1 MVIPM
6 LLMVFVFKFL
16 SNSSGKKATLANN
29 FGILLNSY
37 SLYIALGVVVLLILA
52 SGLSMITN
60 KKSQYALKK
69 YDNLV
74 NNINPK
80 DFYPEEK
87 ILYQQEKEAL
97 KKQSFKSFNF
107 PAFFIQISLGILVA
121 FLSLI
126 LVAAFSIFIP
136 FLGNFSNRIGQVES
150 TIVLSFGLLLGII
163 FGMLFQKKNSIMS
176 ILFAFV
182 VLILCTTLVIA
193 M

>member
-1 MVIPM
+1 MDFIM
-6 LLMVFVFKFL
+6 TMENIK
-16 SNSSGKKATLANN
+16 NN
-29 FGILLNSY
+29 E
-37 SLYIALGVVVLLILA
+37 
-52 SGLSMITN
+52 
-60 KKSQYALKK
+60 
-69 YDNLV
+69 NLV

-107 PAFFIQISLGILVA
+107 PAFFIQISLGILVS